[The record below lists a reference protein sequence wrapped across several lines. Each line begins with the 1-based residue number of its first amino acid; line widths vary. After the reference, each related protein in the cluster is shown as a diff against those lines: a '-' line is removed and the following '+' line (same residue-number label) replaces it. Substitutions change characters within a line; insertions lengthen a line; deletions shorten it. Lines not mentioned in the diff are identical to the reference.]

1 MHDRVRTP
9 RRAGTALAYAM
20 LCVVMALW
28 AGNSIVGRAVRD
40 TIPPFTLA
48 FARWAGAL
56 CLVGPFAARHVAAD
70 RATLRRHWRIVL
82 LLGLVG
88 VAAFNGFLYSGLR
101 LTTATNGLLL
111 QATVPALVLLFGV
124 LLRQSRAP
132 RAQVAG
138 VTLSTLGVALVVF
151 RADPS
156 AVATLRFNG
165 GDALVLCGCV
175 AWALYTA
182 LLPRRPAVHPLAF
195 LAVTFAIGALAML
208 PLAASEWQRFPVV
221 WTPATIGAFAYVAV
235 FPSCVAYLL
244 YNEAVSTIGAGP
256 AGQTMSLMPL
266 FGAGLA
272 SLVLGEPLHAYHL
285 AGMACICGGIA
296 ATALRAARP

>member
-56 CLVGPFAARHVAAD
+56 CLVGPFAARRVAAD

-124 LLRQSRAP
+124 LLRQSTAP
-132 RAQVAG
+132 RNTNQ
-138 VTLSTLGVALVVF
+138 
-151 RADPS
+151 
-156 AVATLRFNG
+156 
-165 GDALVLCGCV
+165 
-175 AWALYTA
+175 
-182 LLPRRPAVHPLAF
+182 
-195 LAVTFAIGALAML
+195 
-208 PLAASEWQRFPVV
+208 
-221 WTPATIGAFAYVAV
+221 
-235 FPSCVAYLL
+235 
-244 YNEAVSTIGAGP
+244 
-256 AGQTMSLMPL
+256 
-266 FGAGLA
+266 
-272 SLVLGEPLHAYHL
+272 
-285 AGMACICGGIA
+285 
-296 ATALRAARP
+296 ATAAKLAEMLSRVRGAWKLFSSPPMITLQKASIISPTAPPK